1 MTGTPLTFPDLRIR
15 RSNEARRRKSV
26 AATTMSE
33 MKAHIMK
40 RATEDGEFR
49 AKLIAD
55 PRPVISAELGVSIPE
70 GFKVQVHEDST
81 TAAHLVLPMTDRL
94 TEEELAEIAAGVD
107 VNWDTVNIS

>member
-1 MTGTPLTFPDLRIR
+1 MAT
-15 RSNEARRRKSV
+15 
-26 AATTMSE
+26 TTMSE

-49 AKLIAD
+49 AKLLAD

-70 GFKVQVHEDST
+70 RFTIQVHENDATS
-81 TAAHLVLPMTDRL
+81 AHVVLPLSDRL